1 MAGWR
6 WLFIIGKLPDYKKPT
21 LNLTCL
27 QMASSLYLLLLLDF
41 SSSLGYQAVRNLGGL
56 RQLSMIW
63 LGVEWLQLALNPA
76 KK

>member
-6 WLFIIGKLPDYKKPT
+6 WLFIIGKLPDYKKLT
-21 LNLTCL
+21 LILTCL
-27 QMASSLYLLLLLDF
+27 QMASFLYLLLLLDF
-41 SSSLGYQAVRNLGGL
+41 SSSLGYQAVKGLGGS

-76 KK
+76 KR

>member
-1 MAGWR
+1 
-6 WLFIIGKLPDYKKPT
+6 LPDYKKPT